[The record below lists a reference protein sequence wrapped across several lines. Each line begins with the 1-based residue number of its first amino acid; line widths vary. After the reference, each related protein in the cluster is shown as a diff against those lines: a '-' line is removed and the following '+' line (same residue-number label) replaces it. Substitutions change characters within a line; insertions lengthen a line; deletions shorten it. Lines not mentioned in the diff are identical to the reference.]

1 VLGDD
6 DLDVDACHVGFRVD
20 WLWGNKCW
28 LGRKEGGPFYEGFLG
43 ERIIATL
50 NQDLEGTLPVF

>member
-1 VLGDD
+1 
-6 DLDVDACHVGFRVD
+6 LDVDACHVGFRVD